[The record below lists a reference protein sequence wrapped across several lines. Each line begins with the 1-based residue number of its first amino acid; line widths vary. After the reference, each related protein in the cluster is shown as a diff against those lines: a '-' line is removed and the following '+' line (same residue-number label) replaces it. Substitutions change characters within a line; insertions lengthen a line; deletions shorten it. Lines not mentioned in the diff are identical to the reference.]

1 MLAFGI
7 VTLVL
12 VALAF
17 GLMTRSATIP
27 RARRVARME
36 ELGAYGFAGTASL
49 TGVIPADTVRRRPI
63 PAIAIR
69 LGGLAKRQLGPT
81 REEAMRKE
89 LVKAGMYR
97 TSPVELVGYRIMA
110 ALFAGLLV
118 VVARPAASDPLNLL
132 LGIVAG
138 VGGWILPIIYVHR
151 RARMRIKEIDRSLP
165 DLIDQIV
172 VTIEAGLGFSSSM
185 QVAADKFRGPLGDE
199 MRLTLQE
206 QRMGQSIND
215 ALKSMGER
223 APAANMLSFVR
234 AVVQGENLGVS
245 IGTIMR
251 NLAHEMRLKRRQAAE
266 EQAQK
271 APVKMLFPMVFL
283 MFPAMGVVILGPAIF
298 EIFETLGGLT
308 K

>member
-1 MLAFGI
+1 MLALGI

-27 RARRVARME
+27 RARRVARLE
-36 ELGAYGFAGTASL
+36 ELGAYGFAGTASA

-81 REEAMRKE
+81 REQAMRKE

-97 TSPVELVGYRIMA
+97 TSPVELVGYRMMA

-118 VVARPAASDPLNLL
+118 VVARPAGSDAVNLL

-298 EIFETLGGLT
+298 EIFDTLGGLT